1 MDPREER
8 LSCARRLVEAIETGD
23 EQAENDAANAIAR
36 GQCLRLHEQ
45 LQRIASELRETLCNV
60 DAAEELARIA
70 HRELPDTHVRLNQV
84 IALTEEAAH
93 STLSAVEASMP
104 LADGISE
111 AVTRYRAEHPPAR
124 GPKGRAL
131 GALLGE
137 VEHNA
142 VELRRLLSD
151 VMMAQS
157 FQDITGQIIRRV
169 AGLVADL
176 EGVLAKERSGAAAD
190 ETGGERSR
198 SPDAGEGP
206 ALPGGGAGIVAGQQ
220 DVDELLSELG
230 V

>member
-1 MDPREER
+1 MDRDER
-8 LSCARRLVEAIETGD
+8 LSWARRLVRAIEAGD
-23 EQAENDAANAIAR
+23 SQAENEAANAIAR
-36 GQCLRLHEQ
+36 RQTLHLHEQ
-45 LQRIASELRETLCNV
+45 LQRIAKELRETLCNL

-84 IALTEEAAH
+84 ISLTEEAAH

-104 LADGISE
+104 LADGIAE
-111 AVTRYRAEHPPAR
+111 AVERYRAEHALPR
-124 GPKGRAL
+124 GPRGKAL
-131 GALLGE
+131 AALFDS
-137 VEHNA
+137 VTA
-142 VELRRLLSD
+142 SATELRARLSD

-176 EGVLAKERSGAAAD
+176 EAVIAKTHAARHGSAEHRRS
-190 ETGGERSR
+190 SN
-198 SPDAGEGP
+198 AGEGP
-206 ALPGGGAGIVAGQQ
+206 ALPGRHPDVVAGQA

>member
-1 MDPREER
+1 MDREER
-8 LSCARRLVEAIETGD
+8 LACARRLVRAIEAGD

-36 GQCLRLHEQ
+36 RQSLHLHEQ
-45 LQRIASELRETLCNV
+45 LQRIAGELRDTLCNL

-84 IALTEEAAH
+84 ISLTEEAAH

-104 LADGISE
+104 LADGISDSIE
-111 AVTRYRAEHPPAR
+111 RFRAEYSLPRNPR
-124 GPKGRAL
+124 GKAL
-131 GALLGE
+131 GVLLDDI
-137 VEHNA
+137 A
-142 VELRRLLSD
+142 ASAAELRRRLAD

-157 FQDITGQIIRRV
+157 FQDITGQIVRRV

-176 EGVLAKERSGAAAD
+176 EAVIAKGQAGGRPSAA
-190 ETGGERSR
+190 RRR
-198 SPDAGEGP
+198 SPNAGEGP
-206 ALPGGGAGIVAGQQ
+206 ALPGQGEGIVSGQQ

>member
-1 MDPREER
+1 MDRDER
-8 LSCARRLVEAIETGD
+8 LSWARRLVRAIEAGD

-36 GQCLRLHEQ
+36 RQCLRLHAE
-45 LQRIASELRETLCNV
+45 LARIAQELRETLCNV
-60 DAAEELARIA
+60 AAAEELARIA

-104 LADGISE
+104 LADGILT
-111 AVTRYRAEHPPAR
+111 AVERYRAEHGVPRSAR
-124 GPKGRAL
+124 GKAL
-131 GALLGE
+131 AALLDG
-137 VEHNA
+137 VAASA
-142 VELRRLLSD
+142 VELRHRLSD

-176 EGVLAKERSGAAAD
+176 EAVIARRQTGRSGGGAD
-190 ETGGERSR
+190 GRPSNV
-198 SPDAGEGP
+198 GEGP
-206 ALPGGGAGIVAGQQ
+206 PLSRSGPDVVAGQE
-220 DVDELLSELG
+220 DVDELLAELG

>member
-1 MDPREER
+1 MDREER
-8 LSCARRLVEAIETGD
+8 LACARRLVRAIEAGD
-23 EQAENDAANAIAR
+23 ERAENDAANAIAR
-36 GQCLRLHEQ
+36 RQSLHLHEQ
-45 LQRIASELRETLCNV
+45 LQRIAGELRETLCNL

-70 HRELPDTHVRLNQV
+70 HRELPDTQVRLNQV
-84 IALTEEAAH
+84 ISLTEEAAH

-111 AVTRYRAEHPPAR
+111 AVERYRAEHSLPR
-124 GPKGRAL
+124 GPRGKAL
-131 GALLGE
+131 GALLDG
-137 VEHNA
+137 VAASA
-142 VELRRLLSD
+142 VELRRRLSD

-176 EGVLAKERSGAAAD
+176 EAVIAKGQAGASAGSARRRSAN
-190 ETGGERSR
+190 
-198 SPDAGEGP
+198 AGEGP
-206 ALPGGGAGIVAGQQ
+206 ALPNRREGVVAGQQ